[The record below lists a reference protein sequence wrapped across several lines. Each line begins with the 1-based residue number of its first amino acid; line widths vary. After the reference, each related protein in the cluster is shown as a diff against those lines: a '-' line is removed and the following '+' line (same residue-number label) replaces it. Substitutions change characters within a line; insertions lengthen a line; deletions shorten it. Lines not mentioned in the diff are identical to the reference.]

1 MNYRTYY
8 ENQAKNEIPVF
19 KGSLIQRGY
28 GFGDIFKKFF
38 SWIVPIVKKNAVPVL
53 KDVGKQIVKTTSNIA
68 YDTID
73 GQNFKN
79 SSKNR
84 IGETMEYI
92 EKQYGKGKIKYKKQ
106 RKNKKRKHK
115 VKRLKKKATKKRKT
129 IKKRKLKSKK
139 NRILDIFGK

>member
-1 MNYRTYY
+1 MNYHSYY

-19 KGSLIQRGY
+19 KGAIFQKGY

-73 GQNFKN
+73 GQNFKK

-84 IGETMEYI
+84 IGETMNYI
-92 EKQYGKGKIKYKKQ
+92 ENQYGKGKIKYKK
-106 RKNKKRKHK
+106 RKKNKKKN
-115 VKRLKKKATKKRKT
+115 
-129 IKKRKLKSKK
+129 IK
-139 NRILDIFGK
+139 